1 MLVKGC
7 LNNSLKKVLVCGLM
21 IGSTVIFTGGN
32 YPKVELVEDTY
43 TVQAGDSLWSISEE
57 FLQKNTGGR
66 RYILEFKS
74 GIKELNP
81 WLLER
86 PSECEIYPGDELRI
100 NYWVKVDEE

>member
-1 MLVKGC
+1 MLVKEY
-7 LNNSLKKVLVCGLM
+7 LNNSLKKLVVCGLV
-21 IGSTVIFTGGN
+21 IGSTIIFTGGN
-32 YPKVELVEDTY
+32 YLKVELVEDTY

-100 NYWVKVDEE
+100 NYWVKVDEK

>member
-1 MLVKGC
+1 M
-7 LNNSLKKVLVCGLM
+7 NLKTISQKILLGVALTAIVTF
-21 IGSTVIFTGGN
+21 STGACSSRQQ
-32 YPKVELVEDTY
+32 LVEDTY

-66 RYILEFKS
+66 RYSLEFKS

>member
-1 MLVKGC
+1 MLVKEC
-7 LNNSLKKVLVCGLM
+7 LNNSIKKLIACGLL
-21 IGSTVIFTGGN
+21 IGSTVISIGGN
-32 YPKVELVEDTY
+32 YPKVELVADTY
-43 TVQAGDSLWSISEE
+43 TVQAGDSLWSIFED

-86 PSECEIYPGDELRI
+86 PSECEIYPSDELHI

>member
-1 MLVKGC
+1 M
-7 LNNSLKKVLVCGLM
+7 NLKTILKTISQKILLGVALTAVVAF
-21 IGSTVIFTGGN
+21 STGACFSRQQ
-32 YPKVELVEDTY
+32 LVEDTY
-43 TVQAGDSLWSISEE
+43 TVQKGDSLWSISEK